1 VLRIVKCARCVVR
14 PMCVCFATSSLLV
27 VDGDVRKDK
36 EADWHTETPASLK
49 CITMLFNLLISLIM
63 DLSH

>member
-1 VLRIVKCARCVVR
+1 
-14 PMCVCFATSSLLV
+14 MCVCFATSSLLV

-49 CITMLFNLLISLIM
+49 RITMLFNLLISLIM